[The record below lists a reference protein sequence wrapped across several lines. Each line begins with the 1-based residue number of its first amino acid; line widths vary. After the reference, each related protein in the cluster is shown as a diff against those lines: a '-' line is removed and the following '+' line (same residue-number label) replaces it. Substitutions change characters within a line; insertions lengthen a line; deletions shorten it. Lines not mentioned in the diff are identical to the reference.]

1 MCYSAESSI
10 ISFLLGGGASLY
22 LLNSKCL
29 KLIMKN
35 KHYDMDEFIRD
46 LIKTKFKVGVYPISQ
61 NDFSDYGN
69 WKSFLTNTDND

>member
-1 MCYSAESSI
+1 
-10 ISFLLGGGASLY
+10 
-22 LLNSKCL
+22 
-29 KLIMKN
+29 MKN